1 MQIGLNLSALEEWL
15 TSVGLPS
22 GVSSHFQT
30 LRELLVWLQVSTVCL
45 PSLDVVLT
53 QDLQC
58 HSSIDQFTS
67 LIDTVQT
74 MKSLNPIQMRRAVR
88 DYRYEVSEPRMDEEC
103 VQYLIQLQK
112 DWERRRVR
120 MGVEALQKEV

>member
-1 MQIGLNLSALEEWL
+1 M
-15 TSVGLPS
+15 
-22 GVSSHFQT
+22 
-30 LRELLVWLQVSTVCL
+30 
-45 PSLDVVLT
+45 
-53 QDLQC
+53 
-58 HSSIDQFTS
+58 S

-103 VQYLIQLQK
+103 VQYLSQLQK

-120 MGVEALQKEV
+120 MGVEALQNQVQHYRYYGPSIINWP